1 MAPVTNHGAP
11 PAEPPREPEAPPPCE
26 EAEVPTNDLGA
37 ALLAIVMKSLNGR
50 SDQAMADIE
59 HTTALVERARAEV
72 EAAMR
77 RAEEAEDSA
86 GFWGDIKELL
96 GGDIATIASVVAAT
110 AVIIGSGGMGAPAIL
125 ALAAAGLSTGAT
137 VGSRLGLDPK
147 LCAVLGGA
155 GALLGVATGGF
166 GSAGTLAT
174 LATGARAAQAG
185 ATAASGGAMIA
196 EGEYRGQSLH
206 ARAEQTA
213 AEQKERSLAINID
226 LAIEVLE
233 AAARDIERSRRA
245 TSQIQATQDEGHSAV
260 IARIGA
266 A

>member
-1 MAPVTNHGAP
+1 MAPVTNHGVT
-11 PAEPPREPEAPPPCE
+11 PAEPPRDPAEPSPCE
-26 EAEVPTNDLGA
+26 EAGIPTNDLGA
-37 ALLAIVMKSLNGR
+37 ALLAIVMKSLNAR
-50 SDQAMADIE
+50 SDQATTDI
-59 HTTALVERARAEV
+59 HHANALVERARAEV

-86 GFWGDIKELL
+86 GLWGDIKEVL

-110 AVIIGSGGMGAPAIL
+110 AVIIGTGGMGAPAIL
-125 ALAAAGLSTGAT
+125 ALAAAGLSAGAT
-137 VGSRLGLDPK
+137 VGSRFGLDPK
-147 LCAVLGGA
+147 ICAVLGGA

-174 LATGARAAQAG
+174 LATGARAVQAG

-196 EGEYRGQSLH
+196 EGDYRAQSLH
-206 ARAEQTA
+206 ARADQKS
-213 AEQKERSLAINID
+213 AEQKERNLSLDID
-226 LAIEVLE
+226 HALQVLE
-233 AAARDIERSRRA
+233 EAARDIERSRRA